1 MNKDPKQIRGIKGS
15 KSDSTLGDQQLNRSM
30 TAGVGSAQDD
40 ENLNDRKKDKK
51 GKKDKKSKKSKKSK
65 KEEKKGKERGRSKL
79 SKVN

>member
-1 MNKDPKQIRGIKGS
+1 V
-15 KSDSTLGDQQLNRSM
+15 

-40 ENLNDRKKDKK
+40 ENLNDRKREKM
-51 GKKDKKSKKSKKSK
+51 DKKSKKSKKSK